1 MRVYDMNG
9 KIINIGKT
17 VVYHNYGESKF
28 TCIVKE
34 LLPNNRIKVECN
46 QRDLILDAAF
56 TSKC

>member
-1 MRVYDMNG
+1 MNG
-9 KIINIGKT
+9 KIINIGET